1 MLQRPTK
8 NMNLFS
14 CFVTTLVLSTFFML
28 SESANCNNTDH
39 VIISKAFMSV
49 YNFNS
54 SWLVCSN
61 SQISEINLSS
71 RNLTG
76 ALSWKFLKN
85 LTHIHT
91 INLSNN
97 SLKGYIPSWFWSIP
111 NLVEVNLSKN
121 KLGGT
126 IGFESGSG
134 LSSIQVLNLSFNR
147 FTNLAHLSNFSNLS
161 VLDMSYNNLKVLPFG
176 LNSVKKLQHLDLS
189 SCNISGDLKPIS
201 NLTSLEFLD
210 VANNHMSGTF
220 PDDFPPLSN
229 INFLNISFNN
239 FSGVLP
245 YDKVQRFGNSS
256 FINSGMLFKF
266 SNTSVNHTAT
276 VPVSVHHPKESHV
289 KPHQILSAHSNPK
302 DPNSVK
308 EYKKPSSKK
317 RLIWII
323 IISSISFLVLL
334 AMGVCIYCIFKK
346 RKMAKRNKWAISKP
360 VHQHQPFKIEKSGPF
375 SFETESGSSWVVDVR
390 EPSSAAVVM
399 FEKPLMSFTFK
410 DLMAAT
416 SQFGKESLL
425 AEGRCGPVYRAVLP
439 GEIHVA
445 VKVLE
450 NARGMS
456 HDDAVSMFE
465 NLSKLK
471 HPNLLPISGYCIAGK
486 EKLVLYEFMANG
498 DLHRWLQEL
507 PTGKTD
513 VEDWSTDT
521 WEYPVDSSS
530 PEKMEWRT
538 RHNIAIGIARG
549 LAYLHHAQSTPVVH
563 GHLVPSNIL
572 LSDYLDPRIAGI
584 GLSHDHDRVHAQT
597 TDSDVFSFGV
607 VLIELLTGQTGSE
620 ETVVKARKLVREGRG
635 VDALDSRLRLGDNSV
650 SEMVEC
656 LRVGYLCTAETPGK
670 RPTMQQVLGM
680 LKDIHPITAELN

>member
-1 MLQRPTK
+1 
-8 NMNLFS
+8 MNLFLL
-14 CFVTTLVLSTFFML
+14 FVKTLLFATIFTVTQ
-28 SESANCNNTDH
+28 SANCNNTDH
-39 VIISKAFMSV
+39 LLISKAFTSLS
-49 YNFNS
+49 NFNS
-54 SWLVCSN
+54 SWFNCSN
-61 SQISEINLSS
+61 PPISEINLSS
-71 RNLTG
+71 RNLSGT
-76 ALSWKFLKN
+76 LSWKFLKN

-91 INLSNN
+91 VNLSNN
-97 SLKGYIPSWFWSIP
+97 SIKGYIPTWFWSIP
-111 NLVEVNLSKN
+111 GLIQVNLSKN

-126 IGFESGSG
+126 IGFQSGSG

-161 VLDMSYNNLKVLPFG
+161 LLDISHNNLKVLPFG
-176 LNSVKKLQHLDLS
+176 LDSLKKLQHLDLS
-189 SCNISGDLKPIS
+189 SCNISGDSKPIS
-201 NLTSLEFLD
+201 NLNSLEYLD
-210 VANNHMSGTF
+210 VSDNHMSGTF
-220 PDDFPPLSN
+220 PNDFPSLST

-239 FSGVLP
+239 FTGSFP

-256 FINSGMLFKF
+256 FINAGMLFKISNF
-266 SNTSVNHTAT
+266 SLNRTAAHHT
-276 VPVSVHHPKESHV
+276 PKKSHI
-289 KPHQILSAHSNPK
+289 KPHNSTHSNPK
-302 DPNSVK
+302 NPKPMKKNR
-308 EYKKPSSKK
+308 KPSSRK
-317 RLIWII
+317 RLILILT
-323 IISSISFLVLL
+323 ISIASLLVLL
-334 AMGVCIYCIFKK
+334 AMAISICCIFRK

-360 VHQHQPFKIEKSGPF
+360 VHQHQPFKIDKSGPF
-375 SFETESGSSWVVDVR
+375 AFETESGSSWVVDVR

-456 HDDAVSMFE
+456 HDDAVCMFE
-465 NLSKLK
+465 DLSKLK

-538 RHNIAIGIARG
+538 RHNIAVGIARG
-549 LAYLHHAQSTPVVH
+549 LAYLHHAQSVPLVH
-563 GHLVPSNIL
+563 GHLVSSNIL

-584 GLSHDHDRVHAQT
+584 GLSRDRVETQT
-597 TDSDVFSFGV
+597 TDSDVYSFGA
-607 VLIELLTGQTGSE
+607 VLVELLTGETGSE
-620 ETVVKARKLVREGRG
+620 ETVVKTRKLVREGRG

-680 LKDIHPITAELN
+680 LKDIHPITAEIS

>member
-1 MLQRPTK
+1 
-8 NMNLFS
+8 MNLF
-14 CFVTTLVLSTFFML
+14 FFFLLLTTIFFTP
-28 SESANCNNTDH
+28 SHSSNCNNNNTDH
-39 VIISKAFMSV
+39 LLITKAFSSLS
-49 YNFNS
+49 NFNS
-54 SWLVCSN
+54 SWLNCSSN
-61 SQISEINLSS
+61 PPISEINLSS
-71 RNLTG
+71 RNLSGT
-76 ALSWKFLKN
+76 LSWKYLKN

-97 SLKGYIPSWFWSIP
+97 SIKGYIPTWFWSIP
-111 NLVEVNLSKN
+111 GLTQVNLSNN

-126 IGFESGSG
+126 IGFESGRVYLQSKP
-134 LSSIQVLNLSFNR
+134 SISPS
-147 FTNLAHLSNFSNLS
+147 TA
-161 VLDMSYNNLKVLPFG
+161 PTFG
-176 LNSVKKLQHLDLS
+176 LHSLNKLQILDLS
-189 SCNISGDLKPIS
+189 SCNISGDPKPIS
-201 NLTSLEFLD
+201 NLTSLEHLD
-210 VANNHMSGTF
+210 LSNNHMTGKF
-220 PDDFPPLSN
+220 PNDFPPLST

-239 FSGVLP
+239 FTGSLKNKDLGIL
-245 YDKVQRFGNSS
+245 QRFGNSS
-256 FINSGMLFKF
+256 FINAGMLFKF
-266 SNTSVNHTAT
+266 SFNHTA
-276 VPVSVHHPKESHV
+276 HHHHLITPKKSHTNT
-289 KPHQILSAHSNPK
+289 HNITHSNPTNPKNPKPMKK
-302 DPNSVK
+302 DR
-308 EYKKPSSKK
+308 KPGSRNRLFFILIVSLSS
-317 RLIWII
+317 L
-323 IISSISFLVLL
+323 FGLVVR
-334 AMGVCIYCIFKK
+334 GVSIYCIFKK
-346 RKMAKRNKWAISKP
+346 RKMARRRNKWAISKP
-360 VHQHQPFKIEKSGPF
+360 VHQHQPFKVEKSGPF
-375 SFETESGSSWVVDVR
+375 AFETESGSSWVVDVR

-410 DLMAAT
+410 DLMGAT

-450 NARGMS
+450 SARGMT
-456 HDDAVSMFE
+456 HDDAVCMFE
-465 NLSKLK
+465 ELSRVK

-538 RHNIAIGIARG
+538 RHNIAVGIARG
-549 LAYLHHAQSTPVVH
+549 LAYLHHAQSVPLVH
-563 GHLVPSNIL
+563 GHLVSSNIL

-584 GLSHDHDRVHAQT
+584 GLSRDRVDSQT
-597 TDSDVFSFGV
+597 TDSDLRA
-607 VLIELLTGQTGSE
+607 VLIELLTGETGSE
-620 ETVVKARKLVREGRG
+620 ETVARTRRLVREGRG
-635 VDALDSRLRLGDNSV
+635 VDALDSRLRLGENSV

-680 LKDIHPITAELN
+680 LKDIHPITAETIS

>member
-1 MLQRPTK
+1 
-8 NMNLFS
+8 MNLFS
-14 CFVTTLVLSTFFML
+14 CLIKTLILTTLFTLSQ
-28 SESANCNNTDH
+28 SRNCNNIDH
-39 VIISKAFMSV
+39 ILISKAFASV
-49 YNFNS
+49 SNFNS
-54 SWLVCSN
+54 SWFHCSN
-61 SQISEINLSS
+61 SSISEINLPS
-71 RNLTG
+71 RNLSG
-76 ALSWKFLKN
+76 SISWNYLKN

-97 SLKGYIPSWFWSIP
+97 SLKGYIPTWFWATP
-111 NLVEVNLSKN
+111 TLTQVNLSNN

-134 LSSIQVLNLSFNR
+134 ISSIQILNLSYNR
-147 FTNLAHLSNFSNLS
+147 FTNLAHLSNLSNLS
-161 VLDMSYNNLKVLPFG
+161 FLDVSHNNLKVLPLG
-176 LNSVKKLQHLDLS
+176 LNLLKKLQHLDLS
-189 SCNISGDLKPIS
+189 SCNISGQSKSISDLH
-201 NLTSLEFLD
+201 SLEYLD
-210 VANNHMSGTF
+210 VSNNHMSGIF
-220 PDDFPPLSN
+220 PKDFPPLVN

-239 FSGVLP
+239 FTGSLP
-245 YDKVQRFGNSS
+245 YDQVQKFGNSS
-256 FINSGMLFKF
+256 FINAGMLFKS
-266 SNTSVNHTAT
+266 SNLTKNHTQT
-276 VPVSVHHPKESHV
+276 PKESHT
-289 KPHQILSAHSNPK
+289 KPHQIVSTQSKPEPVKKHKKPG
-302 DPNSVK
+302 SVK
-308 EYKKPSSKK
+308 
-317 RLIWII
+317 RLHLII
-323 IISSISFLVLL
+323 IISIASLLVLL
-334 AMGVCIYCIFKK
+334 AIVVSICCMVK
-346 RKMAKRNKWAISKP
+346 RRRNKARKNKWAISKP

-416 SQFGKESLL
+416 SQFGRESLL

-456 HDDAVSMFE
+456 HQDAVCMFE

-486 EKLVLYEFMANG
+486 EKLVLYEFMGNG

-521 WEYPVDSSS
+521 WDHPVDASS

-538 RHNIAIGIARG
+538 RHNIAVGIARG
-549 LAYLHHAQSTPVVH
+549 LAYLHHAQSVPIVH

-572 LSDYLDPRIAGI
+572 LSDYLEPRIADT
-584 GLSHDHDRVHAQT
+584 GLSHDLADSQT
-597 TDSDVFSFGV
+597 THSDVYSFGV
-607 VLIELLTGQTGSE
+607 VLIELLSGETGSD
-620 ETVVKARKLVREGRG
+620 ETVSKTRKFVREGRG

-680 LKDIHPITAELN
+680 LKDIHPVTMELN

>member
-1 MLQRPTK
+1 
-8 NMNLFS
+8 MNLNSSF
-14 CFVTTLVLSTFFML
+14 FITTLLITAFFFTL
-28 SESANCNNTDH
+28 SESSTCNNTDY
-39 VIISKAFMSV
+39 VLISKAFMSV
-49 YNFNS
+49 DNFNS
-54 SWLVCSN
+54 SWFVCSK
-61 SQISEINLSS
+61 SQISEIDLSS

-76 ALSWKFLKN
+76 AISWKFFKN

-97 SLKGYIPSWFWSIP
+97 AFKGYIPAWFWSIP

-121 KLGGT
+121 KLGGA

-176 LNSVKKLQHLDLS
+176 LNSLKNLQHLDLS
-189 SCNISGDLKPIS
+189 SCNISGDLNPIS

-210 VANNHMSGTF
+210 VANNHMSGSF
-220 PDDFPPLSN
+220 PKDFPPFSN

-239 FSGVLP
+239 FTGELP
-245 YDKVQRFGNSS
+245 YEKVRRFGNSS
-256 FINSGMLFKF
+256 FINTGMLFKF
-266 SNTSVNHTAT
+266 SNISKHRNVT
-276 VPVSVHHPKESHV
+276 VHHLPKESHI
-289 KPHQILSAHSNPK
+289 KPHQIFSAHSDPKNPK
-302 DPNSVK
+302 PVTIN
-308 EYKKPSSKK
+308 KKPSSKK
-317 RLIWII
+317 RLTLIVIT
-323 IISSISFLVLL
+323 SSVSFLVLL
-334 AMGVCIYCIFKK
+334 ATAVCSCCICRK
-346 RKMAKRNKWAISKP
+346 RKMARRNKWAISKP

-456 HDDAVSMFE
+456 HDDAVAMFE
-465 NLSKLK
+465 KLSKLK

-521 WEYPVDSSS
+521 WEHPVDSSS

-549 LAYLHHAQSTPVVH
+549 LAYLHHAQSVPVVH

-572 LSDYLDPRIAGI
+572 LSDYLDPRIAGM
-584 GLSHDHDRVHAQT
+584 GLSHNPVHSQT
-597 TDSDVFSFGV
+597 TDSDVYSFGV
-607 VLIELLTGQTGSE
+607 VLIELLTGETGSE
-620 ETVVKARKLVREGRG
+620 ETVGKARKFVREGRG

-670 RPTMQQVLGM
+670 RPTMKQVLGM

>member
-1 MLQRPTK
+1 
-8 NMNLFS
+8 MNLFLL
-14 CFVTTLVLSTFFML
+14 FLKTLLLATIFTVSQ
-28 SESANCNNTDH
+28 SANCNNTDH
-39 VIISKAFMSV
+39 LLISKAFTSV
-49 YNFNS
+49 SNFNS
-54 SWLVCSN
+54 SWFNCSHPP
-61 SQISEINLSS
+61 ISEINLSS
-71 RNLTG
+71 RNLSGT
-76 ALSWKFLKN
+76 LSWKFLKN

-97 SLKGYIPSWFWSIP
+97 SIKGYIPTWFWSIP
-111 NLVEVNLSKN
+111 GLIQVNLSKN

-161 VLDMSYNNLKVLPFG
+161 LLDISHNNLKVLPFG
-176 LNSVKKLQHLDLS
+176 LDSLKKLQHLDLS
-189 SCNISGDLKPIS
+189 SCNISGDSKPIS
-201 NLTSLEFLD
+201 NLTSLEYLD
-210 VANNHMSGTF
+210 VSDNHMSGTF
-220 PDDFPPLSN
+220 PNDFPSLST

-239 FSGVLP
+239 FTGYFP

-256 FINSGMLFKF
+256 FINAGMLFKVSNF
-266 SNTSVNHTAT
+266 SSLNRTSHHTPNKSHINPHNTT
-276 VPVSVHHPKESHV
+276 
-289 KPHQILSAHSNPK
+289 HSNPK
-302 DPNSVK
+302 NPKSMKKNR
-308 EYKKPSSKK
+308 KPSSRK
-317 RLIWII
+317 RLILIM
-323 IISSISFLVLL
+323 IISLASLLVLL
-334 AMGVCIYCIFKK
+334 AMVVSICCIFRK

-375 SFETESGSSWVVDVR
+375 AFETESGSSWVVDVR

-456 HDDAVSMFE
+456 HDDAVCMFE
-465 NLSKLK
+465 DLSKLK

-538 RHNIAIGIARG
+538 RHNIAVGIARG
-549 LAYLHHAQSTPVVH
+549 LAYLHHAQSVPLVH
-563 GHLVPSNIL
+563 GHLVSSNIL

-584 GLSHDHDRVHAQT
+584 GLSRDRVETQT
-597 TDSDVFSFGV
+597 TDSDVYSFGA
-607 VLIELLTGQTGSE
+607 VLIELLTGETGSE
-620 ETVVKARKLVREGRG
+620 ETVVKTRKLVREGRG

-680 LKDIHPITAELN
+680 LKDIHPITAELS

>member
-1 MLQRPTK
+1 
-8 NMNLFS
+8 MNLFLFS
-14 CFVTTLVLSTFFML
+14 LKTLLLLTTIFFTP
-28 SESANCNNTDH
+28 SHSSNCNNNTDH
-39 VIISKAFMSV
+39 LLITKAFSSLS
-49 YNFNS
+49 NFNS
-54 SWLVCSN
+54 SWLNCSSN
-61 SQISEINLSS
+61 PPVYEINLSS
-71 RNLTG
+71 RNLSGT
-76 ALSWKFLKN
+76 LSWKYLKN

-97 SLKGYIPSWFWSIP
+97 SIKGYIPTWFWSIP
-111 NLVEVNLSKN
+111 GLTQVNLSNN

-134 LSSIQVLNLSFNR
+134 LSSIQTLNLSFNR
-147 FTNLAHLSNFSNLS
+147 FTNLAHLSNFTNLS
-161 VLDMSYNNLKVLPFG
+161 LLDLSHNNLKLLPFG
-176 LNSVKKLQHLDLS
+176 LHSLNKLQILDLS
-189 SCNISGDLKPIS
+189 SCNISGDPKPIS
-201 NLTSLEFLD
+201 NLTSLEHLD
-210 VANNHMSGTF
+210 LSNNHMTGRF
-220 PDDFPPLSN
+220 PNDFPPLST

-239 FSGVLP
+239 FTGSLKNKDLGIL
-245 YDKVQRFGNSS
+245 QRFGNSS
-256 FINSGMLFKF
+256 FINAGMLFKF
-266 SNTSVNHTAT
+266 SFNHTA
-276 VPVSVHHPKESHV
+276 HHHHLITPKKSHTNT
-289 KPHQILSAHSNPK
+289 HNITHSNPTNPKNPKPMKK
-302 DPNSVK
+302 DR
-308 EYKKPSSKK
+308 KPGSRNRLFFHLDRIFIVFIWVSSYGGIDI
-317 RLIWII
+317 L
-323 IISSISFLVLL
+323 
-334 AMGVCIYCIFKK
+334 K
-346 RKMAKRNKWAISKP
+346 RKMARRRNKWAISKP
-360 VHQHQPFKIEKSGPF
+360 VHQHQPFKVEKSGPF
-375 SFETESGSSWVVDVR
+375 AFETESGSSWVVDVR

-410 DLMAAT
+410 DLMGAT

-450 NARGMS
+450 SARGMT

-465 NLSKLK
+465 ELSRIK

-507 PTGKTD
+507 PSGKTD

-538 RHNIAIGIARG
+538 RHNIAVGIARG
-549 LAYLHHAQSTPVVH
+549 LAYLHHAQSVPLVH
-563 GHLVPSNIL
+563 GHLVSSNIL

-584 GLSHDHDRVHAQT
+584 GLSRDRVDSQT
-597 TDSDVFSFGV
+597 TDSDVYSFGA
-607 VLIELLTGQTGSE
+607 VLIELLTGETGSE
-620 ETVVKARKLVREGRG
+620 ETVTRTRRLVREGRG
-635 VDALDSRLRLGDNSV
+635 VDALDSRLRLGENSV

-680 LKDIHPITAELN
+680 LKDIHPITAETIS

>member
-1 MLQRPTK
+1 
-8 NMNLFS
+8 MNLLSYFIKL
-14 CFVTTLVLSTFFML
+14 VLLTTLFTLSQ
-28 SESANCNNTDH
+28 SKNCNNTDH
-39 VIISKAFMSV
+39 ILISKAFASIS
-49 YNFNS
+49 NFNI
-54 SWLVCSN
+54 SWFHCSN
-61 SQISEINLSS
+61 LSISEINLPSK
-71 RNLTG
+71 NLTG
-76 ALSWKFLKN
+76 SISWNYLKN
-85 LTHIHT
+85 LTHLHT

-97 SLKGYIPSWFWSIP
+97 SLKGYIPSWFWSTP
-111 NLVEVNLSKN
+111 SLTQVNLANN

-134 LSSIQVLNLSFNR
+134 LSSIQILNLSFNR

-161 VLDMSYNNLKVLPFG
+161 FLDMSHNNLHLLPFG
-176 LNSVKKLQHLDLS
+176 LNSLTKLQHLDLS
-189 SCNISGDLKPIS
+189 SCNISSPSKPIS
-201 NLTSLEFLD
+201 NLNSLEYLD
-210 VANNHMSGTF
+210 ISNNHMSGIF
-220 PDDFPPLSN
+220 PKDFPSLTK

-239 FSGVLP
+239 FTGSLP
-245 YDKVQRFGNSS
+245 YENVQKFGNKS
-256 FINSGMLFKF
+256 FINSGMLIKIP
-266 SNTSVNHTAT
+266 NITKNHTT
-276 VPVSVHHPKESHV
+276 HHTPKMSSHI
-289 KPHQILSAHSNPK
+289 KPPNNLSNHSSPKNPK
-302 DPNSVK
+302 LVTK
-308 EYKKPSSKK
+308 VKKPGSKK
-317 RLIWII
+317 RTVFII
-323 IISSISFLVLL
+323 MISLASFLVLL
-334 AMGVCIYCIFKK
+334 SMVTCIYCMAKK
-346 RKMAKRNKWAISKP
+346 RKMTKRNKWAISKP
-360 VHQHQPFKIEKSGPF
+360 VNNQNQPFKIEKSGPF

-390 EPSSAAVVM
+390 EPSSAPVVM

-410 DLMAAT
+410 DLMGAT

-456 HDDAVSMFE
+456 HHEAVCMFE
-465 NLSKLK
+465 ELSKLK

-513 VEDWSTDT
+513 IEDWSTDT
-521 WEYPVDSSS
+521 WEHPVDSSS

-538 RHNIAIGIARG
+538 RHNIAVGIARG
-549 LAYLHHAQSTPVVH
+549 LAYLHHAQSTPIVH

-572 LSDYLDPRIAGI
+572 LSDNLDPRIADI
-584 GLSHDHDRVHAQT
+584 GLTRDRVNPQT
-597 TDSDVFSFGV
+597 TDSDVYSFGV
-607 VLIELLTGQTGSE
+607 VLIELLTGETGSD
-620 ETVVKARKLVREGRG
+620 ETVSKARKLVREGRG

-680 LKDIHPITAELN
+680 LKDIHPITVEFN

>member
-1 MLQRPTK
+1 
-8 NMNLFS
+8 MNIFS
-14 CFVTTLVLSTFFML
+14 CFMKILILTTLFTLSQ
-28 SESANCNNTDH
+28 SRNCNNIDH
-39 VIISKAFMSV
+39 ILISKAFASV
-49 YNFNS
+49 SNFNS
-54 SWLVCSN
+54 SWFHCSN
-61 SQISEINLSS
+61 SSISEINLPSK
-71 RNLTG
+71 NLTG
-76 ALSWKFLKN
+76 SISWYYLKN

-97 SLKGYIPSWFWSIP
+97 SLKGYIPTWFWSTP
-111 NLVEVNLSKN
+111 SLTQVNLSNN

-134 LSSIQVLNLSFNR
+134 LSSIQILNLSYNR

-161 VLDMSYNNLKVLPFG
+161 FLDVSHNNLKVLPFG
-176 LNSVKKLQHLDLS
+176 LNSLKRLQHLDLS
-189 SCNISGDLKPIS
+189 SCNISGQSKPIS
-201 NLTSLEFLD
+201 DLHSLEYLD
-210 VANNHMSGTF
+210 VSNNHMSGIF
-220 PDDFPPLSN
+220 PEDFPPLDN

-239 FSGVLP
+239 FTGSLP
-245 YDKVQRFGNSS
+245 YDKVQKFGNSS
-256 FINSGMLFKF
+256 FINGGLFKV
-266 SNTSVNHTAT
+266 SNFTKNHTT
-276 VPVSVHHPKESHV
+276 HHTPKESHI
-289 KPHQILSAHSNPK
+289 KPHQILSTHSNPK
-302 DPNSVK
+302 SVQK
-308 EYKKPSSKK
+308 DQKPGSKK
-317 RLIWII
+317 KLHLII
-323 IISSISFLVLL
+323 IISIASFFVLL
-334 AMGVCIYCIFKK
+334 AILVTICCMVSK
-346 RKMAKRNKWAISKP
+346 RKNMARKSKWAISKP
-360 VHQHQPFKIEKSGPF
+360 VDQHQPFKIEKSGPF
-375 SFETESGSSWVVDVR
+375 AFETESGSSWVVDVR

-416 SQFGKESLL
+416 CQFGKESLL

-456 HDDAVSMFE
+456 HHDAVCMFE

-486 EKLVLYEFMANG
+486 EKLVLYEFMGNG

-538 RHNIAIGIARG
+538 RHNIAVGIARG
-549 LAYLHHAQSTPVVH
+549 LAYLHHAQSVPIVH

-572 LSDYLDPRIAGI
+572 LSDYLDPRISDI
-584 GLSHDHDRVHAQT
+584 GLSCDRVDSQT
-597 TDSDVFSFGV
+597 TDSDVYSFGV
-607 VLIELLTGQTGSE
+607 VLIELLTGETGSE
-620 ETVVKARKLVREGRG
+620 ETVSKTRKLVREGRG

-680 LKDIHPITAELN
+680 LKDINPVTVEFT

>member
-1 MLQRPTK
+1 
-8 NMNLFS
+8 MNLFS
-14 CFVTTLVLSTFFML
+14 CLIKTLILTTLFTLSQ
-28 SESANCNNTDH
+28 SRNCNNIDH
-39 VIISKAFMSV
+39 ILISKAFASV
-49 YNFNS
+49 SNFNS
-54 SWLVCSN
+54 SWFHCSN
-61 SQISEINLSS
+61 SSISEINLPS
-71 RNLTG
+71 RNLSG
-76 ALSWKFLKN
+76 SISWNYLKN

-97 SLKGYIPSWFWSIP
+97 SLKGYIPTWFWATP
-111 NLVEVNLSKN
+111 TLTQVNLSNN

-134 LSSIQVLNLSFNR
+134 S
-147 FTNLAHLSNFSNLS
+147 
-161 VLDMSYNNLKVLPFG
+161 
-176 LNSVKKLQHLDLS
+176 
-189 SCNISGDLKPIS
+189 
-201 NLTSLEFLD
+201 
-210 VANNHMSGTF
+210 
-220 PDDFPPLSN
+220 
-229 INFLNISFNN
+229 
-239 FSGVLP
+239 LP
-245 YDKVQRFGNSS
+245 YDQVQKFGNSS
-256 FINSGMLFKF
+256 FINAGMLFKS
-266 SNTSVNHTAT
+266 SNLTKNHTQT
-276 VPVSVHHPKESHV
+276 PKESHT
-289 KPHQILSAHSNPK
+289 KPHQIVSTQSKPEPVKKHKKPG
-302 DPNSVK
+302 SVK
-308 EYKKPSSKK
+308 
-317 RLIWII
+317 RLHLII
-323 IISSISFLVLL
+323 IISIASLLVLL
-334 AMGVCIYCIFKK
+334 AIVVSICCMVK
-346 RKMAKRNKWAISKP
+346 RRRNKARKNKWAISKP

-416 SQFGKESLL
+416 SQFGRESLL

-456 HDDAVSMFE
+456 HQDAVCMFE

-486 EKLVLYEFMANG
+486 EKLVLYEFMGNG

-521 WEYPVDSSS
+521 WDHPVDASS

-538 RHNIAIGIARG
+538 RHNIAVGIARG
-549 LAYLHHAQSTPVVH
+549 LAYLHHAQSVPIVH

-572 LSDYLDPRIAGI
+572 LSDYLEPRIADT
-584 GLSHDHDRVHAQT
+584 GLSHDLADSQT
-597 TDSDVFSFGV
+597 THSDVYSFGV
-607 VLIELLTGQTGSE
+607 VLIELLSGETGSD
-620 ETVVKARKLVREGRG
+620 ETVSKTRKFVREGRG

-680 LKDIHPITAELN
+680 LKDIHPVTMELN